1 MIYQRGAIIKEFRY
15 LRGLLNGRAN
25 GLGNELLDQLLEL
38 TGALLGHDLKNLLA
52 DRLDLSGR
60 GVVGLPQAVLALLS
74 ERNAE
79 KTKLVAIS
87 SGDVKMRV
95 NERLPLLHQGANL
108 VSSEIHTVELGLGG
122 AVVNIKD
129 FKLEL
134 PVKSILILVQVS
146 KVRLNNAALES
157 LRGNV
162 GSFGARNDGLAN
174 VAMGENGGSL
184 KVIPF
189 LLLEGINGLLS
200 LSLLAFGKALV
211 LAYCHAGTKCKK
223 LDVAALADLSTQ
235 GAVCFKAIASS
246 TWIRDAPAARVPKQL
261 PLHAH
266 RLASHSPP
274 PRRWMLQ
281 KGGGCVRNEVACE
294 RHTERWCCN
303 MSKNP
308 NDFSIKNRTR
318 PLPRGTLSDSN

>member
-1 MIYQRGAIIKEFRY
+1 MRVSTRKTEQHKLRGH

-52 DRLDLSGR
+52 DRLDLGGR
-60 GVVGLPQAVLALLS
+60 GVVGLPKAVLALLG

-87 SGDVKMRV
+87 SGDVEMRV

-108 VSSEIHTVELGLGG
+108 VGSEIHTVELGLGG

-129 FKLEL
+129 LKLEL
-134 PVKSILILVQVS
+134 PVKGILILVQVS

-189 LLLEGINGLLS
+189 LLLEGIDGLLS

-223 LDVAALADLSTQ
+223 LDVAALADLFT
-235 GAVCFKAIASS
+235 
-246 TWIRDAPAARVPKQL
+246 
-261 PLHAH
+261 
-266 RLASHSPP
+266 
-274 PRRWMLQ
+274 
-281 KGGGCVRNEVACE
+281 
-294 RHTERWCCN
+294 
-303 MSKNP
+303 
-308 NDFSIKNRTR
+308 
-318 PLPRGTLSDSN
+318 